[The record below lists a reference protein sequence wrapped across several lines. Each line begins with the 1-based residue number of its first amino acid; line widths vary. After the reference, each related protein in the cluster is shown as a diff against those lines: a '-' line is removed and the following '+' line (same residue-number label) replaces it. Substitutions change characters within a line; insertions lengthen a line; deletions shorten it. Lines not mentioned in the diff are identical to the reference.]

1 MRSITLVGTDGSEFF
16 VGLVPASFDVDA
28 WAAKLIHAFQ
38 LLQIASV
45 KVGVVATG

>member
-16 VGLVPASFDVDA
+16 MGLVPASFDIAA
-28 WAAKLIHAFQ
+28 WTRELERAFQ

-45 KVGVVATG
+45 KVRDVAMA